1 MTGKI
6 SDYSTFIILNIK
18 HGLTNSKNIKEI
30 ILKCINMKDNSIK
43 KISVDILMIIAIIL
57 EFLSLPILIHEI
69 VGILLL
75 FLIFAHLKLNEK
87 YFKAITK
94 GKYTLKRTIDLI
106 VNIGLI
112 ISLFTTI
119 ISGIFLSQ
127 GSLKNIKIGNTKMS
141 HIHKSSSIISLVFLG
156 FHLLTNR
163 KKFLNGLKKLK

>member
-1 MTGKI
+1 MFITPKI
-6 SDYSTFIILNIK
+6 EYI
-18 HGLTNSKNIKEI
+18 LTNSKNINEI
-30 ILKCINMKDNSIK
+30 LIKHINMKDNSMK
-43 KISVDILMIIAIIL
+43 KISVDILMIVAIIL
-57 EFLSLPILIHEI
+57 EFLSLPLLIHEI
-69 VGILLL
+69 VGIILL

-127 GSLKNIKIGNTKMS
+127 KSLKNMKIGNTKMS

-156 FHLLTNR
+156 FHLITNR
-163 KKFLNGLKKLK
+163 KKFMNGLKKLR